1 LLDPFDQILL
11 ATGVMIYWA
20 ALVTGFLGSA
30 HCVGM
35 CGGLV
40 TAVAP
45 DRWSNLT
52 YQLGRMFSYSA
63 LGLIG
68 GFIGHRF
75 TLQFENP
82 WIAVLPSLTLGV
94 VFLWMGI
101 RPWMKL
107 STNNPIKKRLSD
119 LGHKIIGR
127 LFKWNFRPSQR
138 SFLVGLF
145 SFLLPCGFLYGAIFI
160 SITFQNP
167 FISMMIMW
175 FFWLGTTPAMS
186 FAPEILRRVL
196 SPFQQRSPVM
206 TSLIFVSFGL
216 ITIGFRVF
224 NYIQSGGASCH

>member
-1 LLDPFDQILL
+1 MLDPFDQILL
-11 ATGVMIYWA
+11 ATGVMVYWA

-40 TAVAP
+40 TAIAP

-52 YQLGRMFSYSA
+52 YQMGRMISYTG

-82 WIAVLPSLTLGV
+82 WIAVLPSLTLGL
-94 VFLWMGI
+94 VFLWMGLS
-101 RPWMKL
+101 PWIKL
-107 STNNPIKKRLSD
+107 SQSNPIKRRLGAW
-119 LGHKIIGR
+119 GHQVMSR
-127 LFKWNFRPSQR
+127 LFQWKIGSRQR
-138 SFLVGLF
+138 SFLVGFF

-167 FISMMIMW
+167 WISMLIMW
-175 FFWLGTTPAMS
+175 FFWLGTAPAMS
-186 FAPEILRRVL
+186 FAPALLRKVL
-196 SPFQQRSPVM
+196 APFQARSPVL
-206 TSLIFVSFGL
+206 TSLMFVSFGL